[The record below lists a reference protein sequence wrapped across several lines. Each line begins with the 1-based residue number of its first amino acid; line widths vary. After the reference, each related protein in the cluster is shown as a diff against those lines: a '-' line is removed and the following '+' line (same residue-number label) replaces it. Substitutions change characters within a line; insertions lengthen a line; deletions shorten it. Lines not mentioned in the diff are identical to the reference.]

1 MKWTQLTIKTNVSAE
16 DIIISEMYDL
26 GLMGAQIEDHVPLT
40 AWEKEQM
47 FVDIL
52 PDEQSDD
59 ERALLHFFVEV
70 VADDTTVTDS
80 AVSDAA
86 NTDPATVDVS
96 GSSDPSALAGFSVN
110 GLSATQDN
118 SYSYVSGDNAVSD
131 LPALI
136 AAMQEKL
143 EEIRSYMDIGEG
155 TIEISETEDADW
167 ANKWKEFFKPFYIED
182 LLVAPSW
189 LSAEEIASFMGNAE
203 SPILRIDPGSA
214 FGTGM
219 HETTQLCIKA
229 IKEYVSGDSMILDVG
244 TGSGILGIIGLLYGA
259 KGVVGTDLDICAID
273 AVAENLEQNSLSKEQ
288 FSLLIGNLITDEKAR
303 NDSLSQGSSIAVG
316 NPGSAKEQGSD
327 QAVPFEG
334 FDIVTANILA
344 EVLVNLTPVVP
355 SMLKKGGVY
364 ITSGILEGK
373 EELVKKACEAAGM
386 KVLDIRAQGE
396 WRCVI
401 ATL

>member
-1 MKWTQLTIKTNVSAE
+1 MKWTQLTIKTNVPAE

-52 PDEQSDD
+52 PDEPSDD
-59 ERALLHFFVEV
+59 DRALLHFFVEV
-70 VADDTTVTDS
+70 APDDKANGNPVAPV
-80 AVSDAA
+80 
-86 NTDPATVDVS
+86 
-96 GSSDPSALAGFSVN
+96 GFSVN

-118 SYSYVSGDNAVSD
+118 SYSYVSGDNSVSD
-131 LPALI
+131 LPGLI

-167 ANKWKEFFKPFYIED
+167 ANKWKEFFKPFYIKD

-189 LSAEEIASFMGNAE
+189 LTEEEIASFMNNNQK
-203 SPILRIDPGSA
+203 SPVLRIDPGSA

-229 IKEYVSGDSMILDVG
+229 IKEYVKDDTMLLDVG
-244 TGSGILGIIGLLYGA
+244 TGSGILGIIALLYGA
-259 KGVVGTDLDICAID
+259 KGIVGTDLDICAID
-273 AVAENLEQNSLSKEQ
+273 AVAENLAQNGLSKEQ

-303 NDSLSQGSSIAVG
+303 TDSLSQGGSIAAG

-327 QAVPFEG
+327 QADSFEG

-373 EELVKKACEAAGM
+373 EELVKKACEDAGM
-386 KVLDIRAQGE
+386 KVLDVRAQGE